1 MKWKI
6 RRALLSLSDRTGIES
21 LARTLHEGGC
31 ELITTGGTG
40 RDLTALGLPVTD
52 ISTVTGNP
60 EAFGGRMKTLS
71 FPLES
76 ALLYDRE
83 RDADEALSLGI
94 EPIDMVVCNL
104 YPFAKHRESN
114 ADTATLVENIDIGGP
129 TMLRAAAKNFRYVAV
144 LCDPSDYAP
153 VVEEL
158 KTNDSCLSL
167 ETRTRLMRK
176 TFNHTAD
183 YDAMIA
189 ETMDDRAGQPS
200 LRLSYPVGRQLKA
213 GENDQQKG
221 WVFAGKDGPSL
232 ATLDQLGGKPLSY
245 NNYVD
250 VLGALEAVRDLSR
263 GGCAVIKHTNPCG
276 LCEDNDQRRAAD
288 LAWAGDPVSAFG
300 SVVAF
305 NRPLTLEAA
314 QFLNLDHEDI
324 AQRKFSVAVVAPDFE
339 PAAVDYLK
347 QKQSLRILR
356 YDPAWVAPTHEF
368 RVLPNACLMQER
380 DTTLYDTLTVVT
392 RREPDGGLSPDS
404 PLHRLLE
411 FGQIAVRQVKS
422 NSVVIVGATLDGSLR
437 LLGMGAGQPN
447 RVVSTQLAIDRS
459 CATLAAEA
467 GDADVEAFVREGL
480 GQALLLSE
488 AFFPFP
494 DSVDAAAEA
503 GILTIVQPGGSIRD
517 SVVFARCDELGVAMI
532 TTGIRHFKH

>member
-1 MKWKI
+1 VKCKI

-52 ISTVTGNP
+52 IATVTGNP

-144 LCDPSDYAP
+144 ICDPSDYVP
-153 VVEEL
+153 IVEEL
-158 KTNDSCLSL
+158 KASDGCLSL
-167 ETRTRLMRK
+167 DTRARLMRK

-183 YDAMIA
+183 YDSMIA

-250 VLGALEAVRDLSR
+250 ILGALEAVRDLSR
-263 GGCAVIKHTNPCG
+263 GGCSVIKHTNPCG
-276 LCEDNDQRRAAD
+276 LCEDDDQRRAAD

-305 NRPLTLEAA
+305 NRTLTLEAA
-314 QFLNLDHEDI
+314 QFFNLDHEDV

-356 YDPAWVAPTHEF
+356 YDPSWVAPTHEF

-392 RREPDGGLSPDS
+392 RREPDGGLSPGS

-422 NSVVIVGATLDGSLR
+422 NSVVIVGATPDGSLR

-447 RVVSTQLAIDRS
+447 RVVSTKLAIDRAR
-459 CATLAAEA
+459 ATLAAEA
-467 GDADVEAFVREGL
+467 GDANVEAFVREGL

-517 SVVFARCDELGVAMI
+517 SLVFARCDELAVAMV